1 MEENP
6 ALDLYILAQTP
17 SHNPKVCF
25 VPTASGDSD
34 DHIARFYS
42 AYERLPCEPSHLT
55 FFRRTVADLRSFLL
69 EKDIVYVGGGNTK
82 SLLAVWRDWGLD
94 KALREAWQSGV
105 VLAGISAGAICWFEQ
120 GVTDSVEGPLL
131 SLDCLGFLAGSCC
144 PHYDGEAD
152 RRPTYQSLLS
162 KGEIAPGIAL
172 DDGAAAHFKSGVL
185 TKVVS
190 SREAANGYQLRVTNG
205 SVSENPIETEVLE
218 RS

>member
-69 EKDIVYVGGGNTK
+69 EKDIVYVGGRNTK

-144 PHYDGEAD
+144 PITTEKPIVAP
-152 RRPTYQSLLS
+152 PTRVSCPKAKS
-162 KGEIAPGIAL
+162 HRASPSTMAPPP
-172 DDGAAAHFKSGVL
+172 
-185 TKVVS
+185 T
-190 SREAANGYQLRVTNG
+190 SRVEF
-205 SVSENPIETEVLE
+205 
-218 RS
+218 